1 MITLLLWLN
10 HGEIME
16 VGEGS
21 NFGIPQDSMMQFE
34 FSVGFPVVIFSNGCL
49 YYDAFFEVLKK
60 SLKGEKSV
68 PKCSKYK
75 DR

>member
-1 MITLLLWLN
+1 MEKLWKW
-10 HGEIME
+10 ER
-16 VGEGS
+16 VGILEYHR
-21 NFGIPQDSMMQFE
+21 IPWCIFE

-49 YYDAFFEVLKK
+49 FYDAFFEVLKK